1 MKKTLITI
9 CCIAICLML
18 VLTGCTPLDHIE
30 DTNGADDYSL
40 QQITEDNVVSL
51 NMGTRGS
58 ISESQ
63 LSFNFGDFALSDGV
77 KYSSSKFTGVYL
89 LYTTTLFRGSDIHV
103 MLGNFKIN
111 GGNFAFYVVFD
122 GKIVGQVTPS
132 GEGLSEFILENVD
145 KTASLEYIIAGESA
159 SFEFVIPGGLL

>member
-9 CCIAICLML
+9 CCMAICLML
-18 VLTGCTPLDHIE
+18 ALTGCSIPDHIE

-40 QQITEDNVVSL
+40 QQITEDDVVAL

-63 LSFNFGDFALSDGV
+63 MSFDFGDVAITNGV
-77 KYSSSKFTGVYL
+77 KYSASKFTGVYL
-89 LYTTTLFRGSDIHV
+89 LYTTTLFKGSDIHV
-103 MLGNFKIN
+103 MLGNFKIT

-132 GEGLSEFILENVD
+132 GEGLSEFILEDVD

-159 SFEFVIPGGLL
+159 GFEFVIPGGLE